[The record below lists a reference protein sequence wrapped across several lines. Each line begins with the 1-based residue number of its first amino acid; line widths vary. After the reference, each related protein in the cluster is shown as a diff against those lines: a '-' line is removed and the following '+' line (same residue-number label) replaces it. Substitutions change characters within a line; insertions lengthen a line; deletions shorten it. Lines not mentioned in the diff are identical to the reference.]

1 MPARVDCAAPQLRVS
16 FRVRLFKSVTSC
28 NSVRCTVCVCRSRSV
43 GVARC
48 HCWNAAC
55 RDDIGNH
62 HPKELIQWISRL
74 GATWK
79 DAMNSKRRQ
88 SVVAA
93 AAVLLAVL
101 AGRTSAAEFPAQCHI
116 RLTVE
121 LTPDVPN
128 ADDAGFL
135 SSLLSN
141 HPEYR
146 LDLLR
151 LDDPSLIELEL
162 AGPGPEYLCQSVIE
176 TMRKDARVL
185 SIRVHAA

>member
-1 MPARVDCAAPQLRVS
+1 M
-16 FRVRLFKSVTSC
+16 
-28 NSVRCTVCVCRSRSV
+28 
-43 GVARC
+43 
-48 HCWNAAC
+48 
-55 RDDIGNH
+55 
-62 HPKELIQWISRL
+62 
-74 GATWK
+74 
-79 DAMNSKRRQ
+79 
-88 SVVAA
+88 
-93 AAVLLAVL
+93 
-101 AGRTSAAEFPAQCHI
+101 